1 MCHVV
6 LANANHWFLCVP
18 LVSPL
23 SSLQVRVFEESK
35 WIKSPLLV
43 VALEAP
49 ALPLSAY
56 PLLVRESIV
65 LTGCTLKWVPV
76 FCLSVMLL
84 RVFGRPS
91 FAFFLSFLSC
101 RDPYK

>member
-1 MCHVV
+1 MYHVV

-56 PLLVRESIV
+56 PLLVRESI
-65 LTGCTLKWVPV
+65 LTGCTCTAIGTDILRAGPSGGPLLPFSV
-76 FCLSVMLL
+76 FHLL
-84 RVFGRPS
+84 
-91 FAFFLSFLSC
+91 
-101 RDPYK
+101 